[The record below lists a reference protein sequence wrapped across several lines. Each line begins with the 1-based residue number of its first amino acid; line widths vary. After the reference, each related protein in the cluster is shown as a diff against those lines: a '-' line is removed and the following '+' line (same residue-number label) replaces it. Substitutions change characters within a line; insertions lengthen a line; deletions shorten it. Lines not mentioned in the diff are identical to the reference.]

1 MHTNKDMLKG
11 QVLQSNLLSPQRK
24 ETLLKK
30 SWTNFRRK
38 KLSALALLLQKEPAV
53 IGEACAHV
61 IEHAVESGDTE
72 WLMTLDAYLKDS
84 AKKLRRAQEGAHD
97 SDDEIFLE
105 HFFDAA

>member
-30 SWTNFRRK
+30 LDELPEE

>member
-30 SWTNFRRK
+30 LDELPEE

-97 SDDEIFLE
+97 SDDEILLE